1 MNKAGKKDCEVNLD
15 KKQED
20 PRHLLCLA
28 HYSMPL
34 SAVFLP
40 EGCLAHI
47 IISES
52 DNGPQK
58 VDDLFKKG
66 QQLVDIFSMEHFYEY
81 DGDLQKF
88 KDRMCFFSEANILKS
103 SENET

>member
-1 MNKAGKKDCEVNLD
+1 MKKAGEKDCEVNLD
-15 KKQED
+15 WKYED
-20 PRHLLCLA
+20 PRHMLTLA

-52 DNGPQK
+52 DKGPFK
-58 VDDLFKKG
+58 VDELFRKG
-66 QQLVDIFSMEHFYEY
+66 E
-81 DGDLQKF
+81 
-88 KDRMCFFSEANILKS
+88 
-103 SENET
+103 